1 MKIYK
6 IALLFL
12 VLISTISCKK
22 FLDIKSQSEQDED
35 EVFTTVDGLR
45 NARIGMYSSLQSRDY
60 YGGVYP
66 LLAEAYSDNGSTGGY
81 DVSDLDSIKNRNVI
95 PNNLYIKGISVAI
108 YHSIYTANKILE
120 NADKIAG
127 VDETELKNIKG
138 EAYFVRALAE
148 FDLLRM
154 FGQHWDLTSPYGISI
169 KTTTANP
176 TQIIARS
183 SVQATYNQIIDD
195 LKQAES
201 LNIVNKE
208 PFKCQYVSSYAIKA
222 LLARVYLY
230 TKDFE
235 KASAYASEV
244 IANSVDFVLLGS
256 SNLDKIYT
264 TKNTKESI
272 FELKFTSQNQSFYN
286 GFTYSRSDAL
296 RSDVQFLA
304 SENLKTFF
312 ESRTNDFRANFVDYV
327 DVDVSI
333 QPDGRTQ
340 KYRGEETRDNAAYI
354 LRLAEMYLI
363 RAEALGLA
371 GGGLTDLN
379 LIRENRGMAPILIAD
394 VPDNAAFAQAIADE
408 RRAELNFE
416 SSRLFDLA
424 RTQTV
429 ESVLGASVN
438 PIMPIPL
445 NDIMLGNG
453 IIKQNPG
460 Y

>member
-6 IALLFL
+6 IAILFL
-12 VLISTISCKK
+12 VLFTTISCEKI
-22 FLDIKSQSEQDED
+22 LNVNSTN
-35 EVFTTVDGLR
+35 EVDDGLIFTSADGLR
-45 NARIGMYSSLQSRDY
+45 NARLGMYSTLQSREY
-60 YGGVYP
+60 YGGVFP

-81 DVSDLDSIKNRNVI
+81 DVVDLNSIKERNVAS
-95 PNNLYIKGISVAI
+95 NNLYVRGIYVAI
-108 YHSIYTANKILE
+108 YKSIYTANKILE
-120 NADKIAG
+120 NADKISNIEAI
-127 VDETELKNIKG
+127 ELNNIKG

-154 FGQHWDLTSPYGISI
+154 FGQHWDLSSPYGISI

-176 TQIIARS
+176 TLSVPRS
-183 SVQATYNQIIDD
+183 TVQASYNQIIND
-195 LKQAES
+195 LKQATLLTTIYS
-201 LNIVNKE
+201 GN
-208 PFKCQYVSSYAIKA
+208 QYISVYAAKA

-230 TKDFE
+230 QKNMPDAITNAND
-235 KASAYASEV
+235 V
-244 IANSVDFVLLGS
+244 IAETSNFSLLGS
-256 SNLDKIYT
+256 SLNNIYT
-264 TKNTKESI
+264 QKNTSESV
-272 FELKFTSQNQSFYN
+272 FELKFTPQNQSFYN

-304 SENLKTFF
+304 SEDLKTFF
-312 ESRTNDFRANFVDYV
+312 ESRTDDFRASLVDFI

-333 QPDGRTQ
+333 EPDGRTE
-340 KYRGEETRDNAAYI
+340 KYRGETTRDNAGYI

-379 LIRENRGMAPILIAD
+379 TIREDRGMAAILLTD
-394 VPDNAAFAQAIADE
+394 VPDNSAFAQAIADE

-429 ESVLGASVN
+429 ESVLGTGVN
-438 PIMPIPL
+438 PIMPIPQ
-445 NDIMLGNG
+445 NDITVGKG
-453 IIKQNPG
+453 IVKQNPG

>member
-12 VLISTISCKK
+12 VLITAISCKK
-22 FLDIKSQSEQDED
+22 ILNVKSQSDVDDD
-35 EVFTTVDGLR
+35 EVFTSIDGLR
-45 NARIGMYSSLQSRDY
+45 NARIGMYSTLQSRDY

-66 LLAEAYSDNGSTGGY
+66 LLAEAYSDNGATGGY
-81 DVSDLDSIKNRNVI
+81 DVVDLNSIDALEVA
-95 PNNLYIKGISVAI
+95 PNNLYVKGVAVAI
-108 YHSIYTANKILE
+108 YQSIYTANKILE

-127 VDETELKNIKG
+127 VDTTELKNTKG

-176 TQIIARS
+176 SQIIARS
-183 SVQATYNQIIDD
+183 SVQASYNQIIND
-195 LKQAES
+195 LKQADNLITVYS
-201 LNIVNKE
+201 GS
-208 PFKCQYVSSYAIKA
+208 QYISNYATKA

-230 TKDFE
+230 TKNYADAITN
-235 KASAYASEV
+235 ASNV
-244 IANSVDFVLLGS
+244 IAESGKFSLLGS
-256 SNLDKIYT
+256 SSLDKIYT
-264 TKNTKESI
+264 QKNTKESI
-272 FELKFTSQNQSFYN
+272 FELKFTPQNQSFYN

-304 SENLKTFF
+304 SESLKTFF
-312 ESRTNDFRANFVDYV
+312 ESRTNDFRANLVDYV
-327 DVDVSI
+327 NVDVSI
-333 QPDGRTQ
+333 EPDGRTE
-340 KYRGEETRDNAAYI
+340 KYRGETTRDNAAYI

-379 LIRENRGMAPILIAD
+379 LIRENRGMAPLLATD
-394 VPDNAAFAQAIADE
+394 VPDITAFAQAIADE

-429 ESVLGASVN
+429 ESVLGTGVN
-438 PIMPIPL
+438 PIMPIPQ
-445 NDIMLGNG
+445 NDITLGQG
-453 IIKQNPG
+453 VIKQNPG

>member
-22 FLDIKSQSEQDED
+22 ILNVESPNEVYDGL
-35 EVFTTVDGLR
+35 VFTSVNGLR
-45 NARIGMYSSLQSRDY
+45 NARLGMYSTLQNRDY

-81 DVSDLDSIKNRNVI
+81 DVVDLNSIKERNI
-95 PNNLYIKGISVAI
+95 AANNLYVRGIYVAI
-108 YHSIYTANKILE
+108 YQTIYTANKILE

-127 VDETELKNIKG
+127 VDPDELKNIKG

-154 FGQHWDLTSPYGISI
+154 FGEHWNLASPYGISI
-169 KTTTANP
+169 KTNTANP
-176 TQIIARS
+176 TQSVARS
-183 SVQATYNQIIDD
+183 TVQASYNQIIND
-195 LKQAES
+195 LKQATQLLTVYS
-201 LNIVNKE
+201 GS
-208 PFKCQYVSSYAIKA
+208 QYVSVYSAKA

-230 TKDFE
+230 TKNYSE
-235 KASAYASEV
+235 AITNASDV
-244 IANSVDFVLLGS
+244 IAETANFSLVGS
-256 SNLDKIYT
+256 SSLNTIYT
-264 TKNTKESI
+264 QKNTSESI
-272 FELKFTSQNQSFYN
+272 FELKFTPQNQSFYN

-304 SENLKTFF
+304 SESLKTFF
-312 ESRTNDFRANFVDYV
+312 ASRTDDTRANLVDFTN
-327 DVDVSI
+327 VDVSI
-333 QPDGRTQ
+333 EPDGRTE
-340 KYRGEETRDNAAYI
+340 KYRGETTRDNAGYI
-354 LRLAEMYLI
+354 LRLAEMFLI

-379 LIRENRGMAPILIAD
+379 LIRENRGMTALSATN
-394 VPDNAAFAQAIADE
+394 VPDNATFAQVIADE

-424 RTQTV
+424 RTQTL
-429 ESVLGASVN
+429 ENVLGTGVN
-438 PIMPIPL
+438 PIMPIPQ
-445 NDIMLGNG
+445 NDITIGQG